1 MEDQVES
8 TTYNF
13 GEYGVVRDA
22 ECGFFL
28 FVFFLILLRYNLTDR
43 KAL

>member
-13 GEYGVVRDA
+13 GEYGVVWDA

-28 FVFFLILLRYNLTDR
+28 FVFFLYCYGII
-43 KAL
+43 